1 MNTANPADMEMGS
14 AWVAGAFTWG
24 IITAGVTVAIKL
36 LTWSI

>member
-1 MNTANPADMEMGS
+1 MNTVNPADMEMVS

-24 IITAGVTVAIKL
+24 IIASGIAVALKL

>member
-1 MNTANPADMEMGS
+1 MDINTPVETEMGS

-24 IITAGVTVAIKL
+24 IIASGISVALKL

>member
-24 IITAGVTVAIKL
+24 IITAGVTAAIKL